1 MSGCEMK
8 QAMLERAVLASVI
21 MGEALPSS
29 LDLEEQ
35 HFGDPLC
42 RQLFGVLMKMEKHHQ
57 QIDLP
62 SVCMADETLDA
73 YEVCELAKES
83 CVSVVLV
90 NQHCEH
96 LRNIAQRRKMSA
108 LLARV
113 QSALEAGADVL
124 EQADAIRKELDT
136 LMSRS
141 MTQTQEGT
149 DMLQLIIHLLG
160 DIESPDGSDDQ
171 AKAIATGVAG
181 IDDCLCGG
189 FRPGDLGVI
198 AALTGVGKSA
208 MLAFMMRNAAEQG
221 KRILLVSCEMSDV
234 QNAERFMASIS
245 GIPLEQ
251 IMRRETLNTEQNIAL
266 SDGMERFHP
275 ENIRVISSG
284 TETVASVRRAAQRM
298 QMSIGLDLVIVDYL
312 QRLRPERNA
321 GNKAEDVGAIAAGL
335 KSLAVDLNVPVL
347 TAAQFNREAARARSE
362 ALGNADVGVPS
373 LHQLRDSSQIE
384 DEANT
389 VIILDEPRR
398 EIGTKKRRINAY
410 VAKNRSGMLGAVHM
424 IFDAQTMRYVQ
435 APPGTQAG

>member
-1 MSGCEMK
+1 
-8 QAMLERAVLASVI
+8 MLERAVLASVI

-62 SVCMADETLDA
+62 SVCMADESLDA

-435 APPGTQAG
+435 APSGTQAG

>member
-1 MSGCEMK
+1 
-8 QAMLERAVLASVI
+8 MLERAVLASVI

-435 APPGTQAG
+435 APSGTQAG

>member
-1 MSGCEMK
+1 MK

-251 IMRRETLNTEQNIAL
+251 IMRRETLNAAQNIAL

-362 ALGNADVGVPS
+362 ALGNADAGVPS

-435 APPGTQAG
+435 APSGTQAG